1 MTEADLSCDEHLL
14 ESVARVVALKDGTA
28 WLEPEPKASCG
39 GCMSLAMCG
48 AKGGGLRALAARR
61 FPLADAPGLRVGER
75 VVVGLPEG
83 SVLRAA
89 ATAYGLP
96 MLLMIGAG
104 IAAQTNGAS
113 DLGGGLAMAG
123 GLAAGLLLGRFIAG
137 RLSGRG
143 DLSPRFVRRVAA
155 GGDCSKNAGQDKSM
169 GQDT

>member
-1 MTEADLSCDEHLL
+1 MIEAGLSYDEQLL

-48 AKGGGLRALAARR
+48 AKGGGVRALQARR
-61 FPLADAPGLRVGER
+61 FPLADAPRLEVGDR

-96 MLLMIGAG
+96 MALLIGAG
-104 IAAQTNGAS
+104 IVAETNGAG
-113 DLGGGLAMAG
+113 DLGGALAMAG
-123 GLAAGLLLGRFIAG
+123 GLAVGLLVSRLIAA

-143 DLSPRFVRRVAA
+143 DLSPRFVRRIAA
-155 GGDCSKNAGQDKSM
+155 GGDCSTSM
-169 GQDT
+169 GTER

>member
-1 MTEADLSCDEHLL
+1 MIEADLSEEHLL

-39 GCMSLAMCG
+39 GCMSQAMCG
-48 AKGGGLRALAARR
+48 AKGGGMRALAARR
-61 FPLADAPGLRVGER
+61 FPLPDAPHLQVGER

-96 MLLMIGAG
+96 MALMIGAG
-104 IAAQTNGAS
+104 IVAQTNGAN
-113 DLGGGLAMAG
+113 DLGGALAMAG
-123 GLAAGLLLGRFIAG
+123 GLASGLLVSRLIAG

-155 GGDCSKNAGQDKSM
+155 GGECSKSKGQE
-169 GQDT
+169 